1 MPMTLRLDYANGGGN
16 IFSYS
21 PTDNQWWINGFN
33 ANKQNR
39 QATDVVATVTIDF
52 SNQQDLWEGFEK
64 KYNNGEYSEWTF
76 LKIILQHSDGS
87 SNERTQIYE
96 NSECDYIGNCISLF
110 SFRLFGISAQQLAG
124 R

>member
-1 MPMTLRLDYANGGGN
+1 MQMAAV
-16 IFSYS
+16 IFSHIAQLIIS
-21 PTDNQWWINGFN
+21 GGFN

-76 LKIILQHSDGS
+76 S
-87 SNERTQIYE
+87 E
-96 NSECDYIGNCISLF
+96 NYTATL
-110 SFRLFGISAQQLAG
+110 RW
-124 R
+124 

>member
-1 MPMTLRLDYANGGGN
+1 MELFYRFFSAESTLGSGWRLR
-16 IFSYS
+16 
-21 PTDNQWWINGFN
+21 FN

-76 LKIILQHSDGS
+76 S
-87 SNERTQIYE
+87 E
-96 NSECDYIGNCISLF
+96 NYTATL
-110 SFRLFGISAQQLAG
+110 RW
-124 R
+124 